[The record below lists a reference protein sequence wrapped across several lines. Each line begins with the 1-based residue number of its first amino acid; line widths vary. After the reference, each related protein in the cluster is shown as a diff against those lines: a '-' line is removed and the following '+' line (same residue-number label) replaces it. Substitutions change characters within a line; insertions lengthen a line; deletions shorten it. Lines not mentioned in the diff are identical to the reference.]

1 MAIKGYIDGVIRGS
15 VLGWAHDPERPGARI
30 ELEVRVDDEP
40 LGRCMADLE
49 REDLVRAGIGDG
61 RHGFRH
67 PLAGP
72 LTPGDHRIVVQA
84 LAERAVLPLAR
95 DHFADQPEVTL
106 TTHAPP
112 VLAEP
117 ADLAEPLK
125 GAGGWLFPRSSPER
139 FERATGRRPI
149 PVRKLHQR
157 ADELGA
163 RHDCV
168 LSLGAAYVVVTVPD
182 KACVY
187 AEHLPARFVP
197 LIERRPGAQL
207 ARALRAA
214 PRLRSL
220 DLFTILRDARAD
232 GRAFTR
238 TGSELTWLGAF
249 HAYRAI
255 AKELADRG
263 LTGGPM
269 DRDSIARG
277 GLVAIG
283 DGSEYEPELDRR
295 ALRGGRPD
303 GPRALILHDGSGERL
318 LPFLGEHFS
327 HTETRAT
334 IALPLADAERFAV
347 VIQVLADGGTF
358 FD

>member
-1 MAIKGYIDGVIRGS
+1 VAIKGYIDGVIGGS

-30 ELEVRVDDEP
+30 ELEVCVDDEP

-84 LAERAVLPLAR
+84 LAQRAVLPLAR
-95 DHFADQPEVTL
+95 DHFADQPAVTL
-106 TTHAPP
+106 TTYASP

-117 ADLAEPLK
+117 SEPPEPLK

-139 FERATGRRPI
+139 LQRATGRRPI

-157 ADELGA
+157 ADELAA
-163 RHDCV
+163 RHDRV
-168 LSLGAAYVVVTVPD
+168 LSLGADYVVVTVPD

-187 AEHLPARFVP
+187 AEHLPARFAP

-232 GRAFTR
+232 GRVFTR

-263 LTGGPM
+263 LIGGPM
-269 DRDSIARG
+269 DRDSLARG
-277 GLVAIG
+277 VLVAVG
-283 DGSEYEPELDRR
+283 EGPEYEPELDRR
-295 ALRGGRPD
+295 ALRGGLPD
-303 GPRALILHDGSGERL
+303 GLRALILHDGSGERL

-334 IALPLADAERFAV
+334 IALPLGDAERFAV
-347 VIQVLADGGTF
+347 VVQVLADGGTF